1 MEWYKTLLAIILWD
15 LGRMWVT
22 AWLTSRMIRKDKQK
36 RKEEHEAREA
46 LDKSG
51 VSTINGEP
59 EVSLG
64 A

>member
-1 MEWYKTLLAIILWD
+1 
-15 LGRMWVT
+15 MWVT